1 MKKSKTVERAMSAVF
16 TVCGAAALIFVTVI
30 TLFLTV
36 SGLPAIRKIGFFKF
50 IFGTVWKPTAQS
62 PLYGILPFI
71 LSSVWSTIGAII
83 LGVPVGIMCAV
94 FIAKFAPKRVRAV
107 LKGAVELLAG
117 IPSVVY
123 GLVGM
128 IVIVPAVREVFS
140 LPDGQSVFG
149 NYSACGDDTAV
160 CNKRFGNGDK
170 LSAQGIRGRLAC
182 TGRYKDGNGV

>member
-1 MKKSKTVERAMSAVF
+1 M
-16 TVCGAAALIFVTVI
+16 
-30 TLFLTV
+30 

-71 LSSVWSTIGAII
+71 LGSVWSTIGAII

-117 IPSVVY
+117 IPSIIY
-123 GLVGM
+123 GLFGM
-128 IVIVPAVREVFS
+128 LIFVNFFSLGTSLVAGSLTLVIMTLPTIIRTVQESLKTVPAQRS
-140 LPDGQSVFG
+140 QWHCICTQRSGAS
-149 NYSACGDDTAV
+149 SA
-160 CNKRFGNGDK
+160 
-170 LSAQGIRGRLAC
+170 
-182 TGRYKDGNGV
+182 